1 VLQVGKTYETV
12 LKTGIDVKAVDK
24 DWGIQQTINMTY
36 VAESRVRRHV
46 ERNDGKTVVVLLH
59 FVESRAVK
67 VLSDADV
74 RFDLG
79 APGVLVLGFLDELL
93 TGGQLTPVIVAAV
106 PVAEHILT
114 ELSRKALKK
123 ALSKA
128 SADSLEGKRVRVTY
142 EDGKG
147 VVHLEPVGCTLTED
161 ERDYLKWLALL
172 SDCYLLPDIK
182 SKPGQYWDVEA
193 RQLMLMLP
201 PKWRGRPSGTVTIER
216 GQDIQK
222 DGKTYAVLQI
232 RSGTFQVDATDRS
245 RRRLG
250 VATPRGRLEYNI
262 TDGYI
267 ESAHLKIEGR
277 LEEVSTDHL
286 LFEARFEGAP
296 RIEVQYTCR
305 LLKE

>member
-1 VLQVGKTYETV
+1 
-12 LKTGIDVKAVDK
+12 
-24 DWGIQQTINMTY
+24 
-36 VAESRVRRHV
+36 
-46 ERNDGKTVVVLLH
+46 VVVLLH

-67 VLSDADV
+67 VLSNADV
-74 RFDLG
+74 SFDLG
-79 APGVLVLGFLDELL
+79 APGVLVLGFLDGLL
-93 TGGQLTPVIVAAV
+93 TGGQLTSIIVPVV
-106 PVAEHILT
+106 PVAQHILT
-114 ELSRKALKK
+114 KLSQKALER
-123 ALSKA
+123 AVSKA
-128 SADSLEGKRVRVTY
+128 KASTDSLEGKRVRVTY

-147 VVHLEPVGCTLTED
+147 VVHLEPVGCTLTDD
-161 ERDYLKWLALL
+161 ERDYLKGLALL
-172 SDCYLLPDIK
+172 SDCYLLPNIK

-193 RQLMLMLP
+193 GQLMPMLP
-201 PKWRGRPSGTVTIER
+201 PNWRGRPSGTVTIER